1 MLIGPIRHSYTAI
14 ERNQRSGIPHIVIP
28 RYTRTDRINE
38 DKKVPLGGMAWDEVS
53 YQLYCAINKDCL
65 FTLEELKEK
74 FPYLLK

>member
-1 MLIGPIRHSYTAI
+1 MTEKEYYLNFFKHM
-14 ERNQRSGIPHIVIP
+14 EE
-28 RYTRTDRINE
+28 E